1 MIQQQ
6 YQQQHQHQQQQ
17 KTPLYFCGKKSI
29 QINNSSLIQEIKEK
43 IKQLGSFHLSSKYY
57 TFLSKKN
64 VNNLKESSFLVSL
77 RSFGKNFILFIAT
90 INQKNYCVF
99 INKKNEVMN
108 IVQFQFSEEIY
119 QGTIFDGELV
129 KNSNNKWLF
138 IINDIAYYKGNNI
151 ITEKFTKRQDL
162 ISHILTKEYNDN
174 SDYFYIIKKEFFGY
188 EKINDLVDRY
198 QKCLNYKHSGLYFK
212 NIDNFS
218 DNYLFIFPECRTDS
232 KILNNGVTIDNQKVI
247 IEENEGNHSGQV
259 GVSIQNIMNTKVSQ
273 SQNQKYS
280 NTHNQSQQNAPN
292 TNLLS
297 VKQEKSNLL
306 SQEEE
311 DLFGDNELVEENLIL
326 NPSNTKS
333 TFVSC
338 PSSQIVS
345 QHSVH
350 DKLKLDKITCNFL
363 VNPTNLPD
371 VYELYCFS
379 NNNNV
384 EKYAYAAVPDLD
396 TNKLLKE
403 MISFENIS
411 DDIHKKIQNQ
421 NIIYMECNYH
431 KKFKKWVP
439 FKKVDSM
446 DSIQVINQTQII
458 LDSL

>member
-1 MIQQQ
+1 MNQN
-6 YQQQHQHQQQQ
+6 QHQQ
-17 KTPLYFCGKKSI
+17 KAPLYFCGKKSI
-29 QINNSSLIQEIKEK
+29 QINNSSLIQQIKEK

-77 RSFGKNFILFIAT
+77 RSFGKNFILFIIT
-90 INQKNYCVF
+90 INQKNYCIF
-99 INKKNEVMN
+99 INKKNEIMN
-108 IVQFQFSEEIY
+108 IVQFQFEEEIY

-138 IINDIAYYKGNNI
+138 IINDIAYYKGKNI

-162 ISHILTKEYNDN
+162 ISHILKKEYNPN
-174 SDYFYIIKKEFFGY
+174 SDYFYIIKKEFFSY

-247 IEENEGNHSGQV
+247 IEENNENQNDQA
-259 GVSIQNIMNTKVSQ
+259 GVSSQNTMNIINAMNTKNLQ
-273 SQNQKYS
+273 LETQKYS
-280 NTHNQSQQNAPN
+280 NINNQSQYNSIN
-292 TNLLS
+292 NIS
-297 VKQEKSNLL
+297 SIKQEKNTIL

-311 DLFGDNELVEENLIL
+311 DLFGDNELVEDNLL
-326 NPSNTKS
+326 MNTSSTKS
-333 TFVSC
+333 TFVSY

-345 QHSVH
+345 QNSSN

-384 EKYAYAAVPDLD
+384 EKYAYAAVPDLN

-403 MISFENIS
+403 IISFENIN
-411 DDIHKKIQNQ
+411 DDIHKKIQDQ

-439 FKKVDSM
+439 FKKTDSM
-446 DSIQVINQTQII
+446 DSIHVINQTQII

>member
-1 MIQQQ
+1 MN
-6 YQQQHQHQQQQ
+6 QQHLQHQQQ

-29 QINNSSLIQEIKEK
+29 QINNSSLIQQIKEK

-64 VNNLKESSFLVSL
+64 VNNLKENSFLVSL

-108 IVQFQFSEEIY
+108 IVQFQFAEEIY

-138 IINDIAYYKGNNI
+138 IINDIAYYKGKNI

-162 ISHILTKEYNDN
+162 ISHILKKEYNAN

-247 IEENEGNHSGQV
+247 IEENDENSSGTI
-259 GVSIQNIMNTKVSQ
+259 GISIQNIMNTKNSQ
-273 SQNQKYS
+273 PN
-280 NTHNQSQQNAPN
+280 NHNQFLQSTMNNNLSSPQQEN
-292 TNLLS
+292 
-297 VKQEKSNLL
+297 SNLL

-311 DLFGDNELVEENLIL
+311 DLFGENELVEENLLL
-326 NPSNTKS
+326 NTSNLNKKS
-333 TFVSC
+333 MFVSG

-345 QHSVH
+345 QHSTH
-350 DKLKLDKITCNFL
+350 DKLKLDKITCNFM

-384 EKYAYAAVPDLD
+384 EKYSYAAVPDLD
-396 TNKLLKE
+396 TNKLLKD
-403 MISFENIS
+403 MISFENIN

-439 FKKVDSM
+439 FKKAESM
-446 DSIQVINQTQII
+446 DSIHVINQTQII

>member
-1 MIQQQ
+1 MIHQQQ
-6 YQQQHQHQQQQ
+6 QQQQHQQQ

-29 QINNSSLIQEIKEK
+29 QVNNSSLIQQIKEK
-43 IKQLGSFHLSSKYY
+43 IKQIGSFHLSSKYY

-90 INQKNYCVF
+90 INQKNYCIF
-99 INKKNEVMN
+99 INKKNEIMN

-138 IINDIAYYKGNNI
+138 IINDIAYYKGKNI

-174 SDYFYIIKKEFFGY
+174 SDYFYIIKKDFFGY

-247 IEENEGNHSGQV
+247 IEESDGNPTCQV
-259 GVSIQNIMNTKVSQ
+259 GVSIKNIMNTKCSQ
-273 SQNQKYS
+273 SNTYNQNQQHLI
-280 NTHNQSQQNAPN
+280 NNNEIFI
-292 TNLLS
+292 
-297 VKQEKSNLL
+297 KQEKSNLL
-306 SQEEE
+306 SKEEE
-311 DLFGDNELVEENLIL
+311 DLFGNNELVGENLIL
-326 NPSNTKS
+326 KTNTKS
-333 TFVSC
+333 TFVSG

-345 QHSVH
+345 QHSAH
-350 DKLKLDKITCNFL
+350 DKLKLDKITCNFM

-379 NNNNV
+379 NNNHV

-403 MISFENIS
+403 MISFENIN

-439 FKKVDSM
+439 FKKTDSM
-446 DSIQVINQTQII
+446 DSIHVINQTQII

>member
-1 MIQQQ
+1 MN
-6 YQQQHQHQQQQ
+6 HQHQQQQ

-29 QINNSSLIQEIKEK
+29 QINNSSLIQQIKEK
-43 IKQLGSFHLSSKYY
+43 IKQIGSFHLSSKYY

-108 IVQFQFSEEIY
+108 IVQFQFTEEIY

-138 IINDIAYYKGNNI
+138 IINDIAYYKGKNI

-162 ISHILTKEYNDN
+162 ISHILHKEYNAN

-247 IEENEGNHSGQV
+247 IEENEGNQIGTV
-259 GVSIQNIMNTKVSQ
+259 GVSIQNIMNTKGLQ
-273 SQNQKYS
+273 SNVQ
-280 NTHNQSQQNAPN
+280 NQSQQQVMNSNA
-292 TNLLS
+292 TS
-297 VKQEKSNLL
+297 IKQEKNNLL

-311 DLFGDNELVEENLIL
+311 DLFGDNEFVEDTLL
-326 NPSNTKS
+326 LHTSNTKP
-333 TFVSC
+333 TFVSG

-345 QHSVH
+345 QHSTH
-350 DKLKLDKITCNFL
+350 DKLKLDKITCNFM

-403 MISFENIS
+403 MISFENIN

-439 FKKVDSM
+439 FKKADSM
-446 DSIQVINQTQII
+446 DSIHVINQTQII